1 MISPKVR
8 FSMLDEVSIP
18 SYVTM
23 NRHRP
28 RVYPRAA
35 NDPRLPKLRRA
46 LAGWLLRPQWG
57 SPWDGKGRT
66 G

>member
-23 NRHRP
+23 THTV
-28 RVYPRAA
+28 RVFTPVAA
-35 NDPRLPKLRRA
+35 RRGAA
-46 LAGWLLRPQWG
+46 LAFSEGALFHA
-57 SPWDGKGRT
+57 
-66 G
+66 